1 MKLNNDFV
9 AWFRSIVPY
18 VNEFRGKTFV
28 VVFEGEIMTEKHS
41 KEFFRDLNLLV
52 SLGVKLVV
60 VHGIFPQ
67 IRTRLKEVNLN
78 LRYIKGQCVIDAEI
92 LKVIK
97 ETVGEIRIEIEALL
111 SMGLSKPPM
120 ASSTT
125 ISVANGNYITARPV
139 GIVDGVDLM
148 FTGEVRKI
156 NMPAIRQR
164 LDQNEIVLLSPLGY
178 SRIGEVFSLTPENV
192 AISVAT
198 SLKAD
203 KLIFLMDTPNI
214 DRKSHG
220 DLNRSL
226 NELTL
231 SEVRILLSNLEN
243 KNCNLSKDAEKY
255 LSCAIQACVGG
266 VNRIHLISRIIDGAM
281 LQELFTHKGVG
292 CMISRGSLRTFRSA
306 EINDIGGILQLIEPL
321 ENEGLLV
328 RRDRKLIEIEI
339 DQFLVL
345 EHDNMIIGCAALN
358 HFPRTN
364 IGELTC
370 LAIHPDY
377 RNKGC
382 GDSLFRRITM
392 RAKQFGISKL
402 IVLTT
407 QASHWFTER
416 GFSETSV
423 EELSKMKQG
432 EYNYKRRSKI
442 FIRNI

>member
-1 MKLNNDFV
+1 MQSNNDFV

-28 VVFEGEIMTEKHS
+28 VVFDGEIITDKRS
-41 KEFFRDLNLLV
+41 VEFFRDLNLLV
-52 SLGVKLVV
+52 NLGVKLVV
-60 VHGIFPQ
+60 VHGIYPQ
-67 IRTRLKEVNLN
+67 IRARLKEANLC
-78 LRYIKGQCVIDAEI
+78 LKYIKGHCVTDATI
-92 LKVIK
+92 LKLIK
-97 ETVGEIRIEIEALL
+97 ETVGQIRIEIEALL

-120 ASSTT
+120 ANST
-125 ISVANGNYITARPV
+125 ISVANGNYITARPI

-156 NMPAIRQR
+156 DMSAICNR
-164 LDQNEIVLLSPLGY
+164 LDQGEMVLLSPLGY

-192 AISVAT
+192 AIEVAT

-214 DRKSHG
+214 DKKSHG
-220 DLNRSL
+220 ELNRSL

-231 SEVRILLSNLEN
+231 TEARILLSNLEN
-243 KNCNLSKDAEKY
+243 NDSILSKDTKKY
-255 LSCAIQACVGG
+255 LSFAIQACVGG
-266 VNRIHLISRIIDGAM
+266 VDRIHLISRLIDGAM

-306 EINDIGGILQLIEPL
+306 EIDDVGGILQLIEPL
-321 ENEGLLV
+321 ENEGVLAG
-328 RRDRKLIEIEI
+328 RDRKLIEVEI

-358 HFPRTN
+358 HIPGTN

-370 LAIHPDY
+370 LAIHSDY

-382 GDSLFRRITM
+382 GGSLFKHIKM
-392 RAKQFGISKL
+392 RAQRLGINRL
-402 IVLTT
+402 IILTT
-407 QASHWFTER
+407 KASHWFTER
-416 GFSETSV
+416 GFNEISV
-423 EELSKMKQG
+423 EELPKIKQG
-432 EYNYKRRSKI
+432 IYNYKRRSKI